1 MAQCVLEYLEE
12 AAKRT
17 PDKEAFEDAEYTYT
31 FAQIRDRAR
40 RIGCMLHANIGR
52 MREGVAVFMD
62 KTVHSVASFFGV
74 VYSGNFYCPL
84 DSQMPVERISTIM
97 SVLKPRVVLTDRAH
111 KEQAVAFAG
120 ESRVLLFE
128 DAEQIAQ
135 EEADALSVWKNLNVM
150 DPLYVLFT
158 SGSTGVPKGV
168 LVSHLVMT
176 NYFDWL
182 NETFEFTSDDVFGN
196 QAPLYFDVSMH
207 DVYGALYFGAKMV
220 IIPQKLF
227 AFPVKLIEFMN
238 EKRISTFLWVPSA
251 MGIVASLKT
260 FEAIKPE
267 YLKHAM
273 FAGEVLP
280 RKQLDYWAENLP
292 DVVYANLYGPTETFV
307 CTGYIRTGEEPEGE
321 PLPIGKPITN
331 TQALVL
337 DEAGNEVKKGETGEL
352 CMRGC
357 CVALGYYCNP
367 ERTNSSFTQNPTH
380 DRYPDRVY
388 HTGDLVYYDEN
399 DDLIYVSRKD
409 FQIKHMGYRIELGE
423 IENAANLVEGIRDC
437 ACHYDMQRK
446 KIILYYDGRKL
457 EKKQLLDELAKR
469 IPQYMLP
476 GRIVYLDAIPHNA
489 NGKIDRKALQNMQ

>member
-1 MAQCVLEYLEE
+1 M
-12 AAKRT
+12 
-17 PDKEAFEDAEYTYT
+17 
-31 FAQIRDRAR
+31 
-40 RIGCMLHANIGR
+40 
-52 MREGVAVFMD
+52 
-62 KTVHSVASFFGV
+62 
-74 VYSGNFYCPL
+74 
-84 DSQMPVERISTIM
+84 
-97 SVLKPRVVLTDRAH
+97 
-111 KEQAVAFAG
+111 
-120 ESRVLLFE
+120 
-128 DAEQIAQ
+128 
-135 EEADALSVWKNLNVM
+135 
-150 DPLYVLFT
+150 
-158 SGSTGVPKGV
+158 
-168 LVSHLVMT
+168 
-176 NYFDWL
+176 
-182 NETFEFTSDDVFGN
+182 
-196 QAPLYFDVSMH
+196 
-207 DVYGALYFGAKMV
+207 
-220 IIPQKLF
+220 
-227 AFPVKLIEFMN
+227 
-238 EKRISTFLWVPSA
+238 
-251 MGIVASLKT
+251 
-260 FEAIKPE
+260 
-267 YLKHAM
+267 
-273 FAGEVLP
+273 
-280 RKQLDYWAENLP
+280 
-292 DVVYANLYGPTETFV
+292 

-476 GRIVYLDAIPHNA
+476 GRIVYLDAMPHNA
-489 NGKIDRKALQNMQ
+489 NGKIDRKALQNM